1 MSSKYKKLEKLIL
14 LLWVYWGW
22 AIWFHPQTVDA
33 VKMGALGLAVVYGP
47 EISSWI
53 LPRLSKLGLW
63 PVPYL
68 DVILKALAIG
78 VLAVTVFHMKAGHW
92 AFVGGLILAVI
103 GHEFGHWIAARLSGI
118 PVPLF
123 SIGMDPPEHGI
134 TSLPGLRL
142 KLPFKP
148 WGTEFQITPYLLGG
162 FVKINPDDEVF
173 RQAAA
178 WKRVAVLLGGVTMN
192 GVMAVAII
200 FGAYA
205 AIGKPEAIAQIAT
218 IASDGP
224 AASSGV
230 IIKGDHI
237 IAVDGVPVSSSKQVN
252 PLVRRHSD
260 GTTVEVTTQRG
271 TFRVVPVDGRIGVA
285 LIDQLLPPV
294 ATSAGE
300 ALQLSVSDVGSMYAQ
315 VFEGFK
321 MLAGVVPAPEGTD
334 VRMRSVVGIT
344 QAGGELFRHSL
355 FSFLWLLAFLNVS
368 LCIFNLL
375 PIAYLDGGH
384 LVFLAYEKAVGR
396 QMPLPVRR
404 GIEWV
409 SLRFLAVVALLAFY
423 NDFAF
428 PILQR

>member
-1 MSSKYKKLEKLIL
+1 MSKYKKLEKLIV
-14 LLWVYWGW
+14 LLWVLWGW
-22 AIWFHPQTVDA
+22 AIWFQPETVDV
-33 VKMGALGLAVVYGP
+33 VKMGALGLLVVYGP
-47 EISSWI
+47 QISSWI
-53 LPRLSKLGLW
+53 MSRLSGLGLW
-63 PVPYL
+63 PIPHL
-68 DVILKALAIG
+68 DKLLKVLAIG
-78 VLAVTVFHMKAGHW
+78 LLVALLVSMKAGHW
-92 AFVGGLILAVI
+92 AFVGGLILAVV

-134 TSLPGLRL
+134 TSFPGLRL
-142 KLPFKP
+142 KLPFKV

-178 WKRVAVLLGGVTMN
+178 LKRAAVLLGGVTMN
-192 GVMAVAII
+192 GVMAVAIM
-200 FGAYA
+200 FGAYTT
-205 AIGKPEAIAQIAT
+205 IGKPEQIAQVAS
-218 IASDGP
+218 IASEGP
-224 AASSGV
+224 AASSAG
-230 IIKGDHI
+230 IIEGDHI

-252 PLVRRHSD
+252 PLVRKHAD
-260 GTTVEVTTQRG
+260 GTAVEVTTQRG
-271 TFRVVPVDGRIGVA
+271 TFRVVPVDGRIGVL
-285 LIDQLLPPV
+285 LIDQPLPPV
-294 ATSAGE
+294 AQSAGQ
-300 ALQLSVSDVGSMYAQ
+300 ALRLSVGDVGSMYGQ

-344 QAGGELFRHSL
+344 QAGGELFQHSL

-375 PIAYLDGGH
+375 PVAYLDGGH
-384 LVFLAYEKAVGR
+384 LTFLCYEKVVGR

-409 SLRFLAVVALLAFY
+409 SLRFLLVVALLAFY